1 MQESR
6 PWKGKTGGGTFGQKS
21 LFFLL
26 KRINVSLLYPVLFVV
41 VPFYMIFNREG
52 YTSTMWYYKHC
63 HNLST
68 WKAFWNTYRNHLL
81 FGQVVLDKFAIWSG
95 NKQQFK
101 VDVTGSEYL
110 EDLIEKNTGFI
121 IASSHIG
128 NFELAGNLFQQNK
141 KAIYG
146 LMYDGESTQ
155 LQQNRE
161 KTMQTSNLHSIS
173 VKEDMSHL
181 FLIKDVLEKGNIITI
196 PCDRIYGSAKK
207 IKHSFLRHDA
217 YFPLGPFRLAT
228 QLDVPVVAMFVMKI
242 RRRKYHVHIMPVS
255 SPEGEHNSVN
265 KTEYLASG
273 FIKACEEMV
282 EKYPLQW
289 FNYYNFWKI

>member
-1 MQESR
+1 MQQSR
-6 PWKGKTGGGTFGQKS
+6 PWKGKTGGGSFGQKS

-26 KRINVSLLYPVLFVV
+26 KRMNVSLLYPVLFVV
-41 VPFYMIFNREG
+41 VPFYMLFCREG
-52 YTSTMWYYKHC
+52 YASIMWYYKHC

-68 WKAFWNTYRNHLL
+68 WKAFRNTCRNHLL

-101 VDVTGSEYL
+101 VDVTGHEYL
-110 EDLIEKNTGFI
+110 EKLMEKSTGFI

-128 NFELAGNLFQQNK
+128 NFELAGTLFQQNK

-146 LMYDGESTQ
+146 LMYDGESAQ
-155 LQQNRE
+155 LRQNRE
-161 KTMQTSNLHSIS
+161 KSMQASNLYPIS

-181 FLIKDVLEKGNIITI
+181 FLIKEALEKGNIVTI
-196 PCDRIYGSAKK
+196 PSDRIYGSSKK

-217 YFPLGPFRLAT
+217 YFPLGPFKLAT
-228 QLDVPVVAMFVMKI
+228 QLNVPMIAMFVMKI
-242 RRRKYHVHIMPVS
+242 RKKQYHIHIIPVS
-255 SPEGEHNSVN
+255 LPDGESNKD
-265 KTEYLASG
+265 KTECLVSG